1 MSYWEH
7 IKEAY
12 DKTSIYD
19 DDVIFRRDL
28 AQLPAHVGDLLA
40 AHWTLSPSDREVAT
54 AWHTLCARSGD
65 V

>member
-1 MSYWEH
+1 
-7 IKEAY
+7 
-12 DKTSIYD
+12 
-19 DDVIFRRDL
+19 
-28 AQLPAHVGDLLA
+28 LPAHVGDLLA